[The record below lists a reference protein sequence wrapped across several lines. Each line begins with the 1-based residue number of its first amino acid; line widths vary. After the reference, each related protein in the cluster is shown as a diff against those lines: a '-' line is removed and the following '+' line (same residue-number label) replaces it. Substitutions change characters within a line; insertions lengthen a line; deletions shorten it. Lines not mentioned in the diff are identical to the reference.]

1 MLDNRDYNA
10 DIAMRY
16 EGGTKLITSGGT
28 ETTVTIGGYK
38 DAGRT
43 YDTDNSK
50 SAANEDSYTMTPRA
64 DVFQNDRVLGEISIS
79 KGYLCDEHNYY
90 ITPAY
95 ADESW
100 YIEKTAFADDR
111 QAEGEQRDTADYS
124 ANVHLHRDNEL
135 AESQDQVMKGN
146 VELSKHVSSTGSSDG
161 LDLEGAGF
169 TFFLVSD
176 LSKEGEFATTRSG
189 QYILSSVLKAYI
201 DLQYDESSPKYDFSG
216 EAQAIAKTY
225 EVDAGQIEA
234 YNATLTQAGDF
245 KNGSGEG
252 WVPTGR
258 PNEYQLAEIFSND
271 TGTIRVQGLPYGQYL
286 VVETTVPKDVFQAQP
301 FIVTIDP
308 ADERNPQ
315 SGMADPKGAAQIP
328 SDSYQKYTVLN
339 EELEVYLRITKI
351 DEETGK
357 PVLLPDTAF
366 QIYWMDEQGRHILDE
381 AGNAKLVTMTDT
393 ENGQLT
399 KDIDT
404 FYTNENGVLTLP
416 EKLPLGH
423 YRLVEVQ
430 GPHVHFESYGE
441 VQRSLKPFA
450 LQVK

>member
-176 LSKEGEFATTRSG
+176 LSKEGEFATTRS
-189 QYILSSVLKAYI
+189 
-201 DLQYDESSPKYDFSG
+201 
-216 EAQAIAKTY
+216 
-225 EVDAGQIEA
+225 
-234 YNATLTQAGDF
+234 
-245 KNGSGEG
+245 
-252 WVPTGR
+252 
-258 PNEYQLAEIFSND
+258 
-271 TGTIRVQGLPYGQYL
+271 
-286 VVETTVPKDVFQAQP
+286 
-301 FIVTIDP
+301 
-308 ADERNPQ
+308 ER
-315 SGMADPKGAAQIP
+315 
-328 SDSYQKYTVLN
+328 
-339 EELEVYLRITKI
+339 
-351 DEETGK
+351 
-357 PVLLPDTAF
+357 
-366 QIYWMDEQGRHILDE
+366 
-381 AGNAKLVTMTDT
+381 
-393 ENGQLT
+393 
-399 KDIDT
+399 
-404 FYTNENGVLTLP
+404 
-416 EKLPLGH
+416 
-423 YRLVEVQ
+423 
-430 GPHVHFESYGE
+430 FESIYRPA
-441 VQRSLKPFA
+441 VR
-450 LQVK
+450 